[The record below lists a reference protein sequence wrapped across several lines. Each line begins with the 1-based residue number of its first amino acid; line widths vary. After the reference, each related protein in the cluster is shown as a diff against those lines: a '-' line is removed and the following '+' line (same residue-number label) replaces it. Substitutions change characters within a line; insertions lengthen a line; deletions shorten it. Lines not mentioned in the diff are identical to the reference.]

1 MPVQVFIAA
10 LAVGA
15 SIPILWWSLA
25 SNRTRPNAVDKDSQT
40 SKNVTDTRQL
50 LLERG
55 AGQRVVAPAM
65 RSFGAKIVQV
75 SPVGW
80 TESLRRHLVLGGSQV
95 DTYALERVF
104 ALKFVLGTAGFL
116 LGFFALSGSTSTRRL
131 LLSLVL
137 AVVGFMIPD
146 AIAARRG
153 RKRQEQIELEMPD
166 TLDQVTMSVE
176 AGIGFEAALART
188 ARTGEGPLAAEINR
202 TLREI
207 QLGIPRDEALRKMAD
222 RTDVSDLDSFVLA
235 VVQSEEYGIPIGKV
249 MRVQSDELRDKR
261 RQRAEERA
269 LKIPVLLIFPLVFCI
284 FPAMFIVL
292 LGPAAISIMS
302 TL

>member
-10 LAVGA
+10 LAVSV

-25 SNRTRPNAVDKDSQT
+25 SGRTRSKPIDKDSQT
-40 SKNVTDTRQL
+40 PQDVVDTRQL
-50 LLERG
+50 ILERG
-55 AGQRVVAPAM
+55 AGERVVAPAM
-65 RSFGAKIVQV
+65 RSFGAKILRV

-80 TESLRRHLVLGGSQV
+80 TESLRHHLVLGGSQV

-104 ALKFVLGTAGFL
+104 ALKFVLGTVGFF
-116 LGFFALSGSTSTRRL
+116 LGFFALSGSDGTRRL
-131 LLSLVL
+131 LLALVL

-146 AIAARRG
+146 AFAARRG
-153 RKRQEQIELEMPD
+153 RKRQEQIQLEMPD

-207 QLGIPRDEALRKMAD
+207 QLGIPRDQALRKMAD

>member
-1 MPVQVFIAA
+1 MPIQVFIAA
-10 LAVGA
+10 IAVSA

-25 SNRTRPNAVDKDSQT
+25 SNRTRSKPLNPSQP
-40 SKNVTDTRQL
+40 SSGNVSNTRQL
-50 LLERG
+50 MLESG
-55 AGQRVVAPAM
+55 AGQRVVLPAVKAL
-65 RSFGAKIVQV
+65 GATLLRV

-80 TESLRRHLVLGGSQV
+80 ADSLRRRLVLGGSQV
-95 DTYALERVF
+95 DNYALERLFAAKF
-104 ALKFVLGTAGFL
+104 ALGALGFL
-116 LGFFALSGSTSTRRL
+116 LGLF
-131 LLSLVL
+131 LLSDASSLRRFLLGTVL

-146 AIAARRG
+146 AIAANRG
-153 RKRQEQIELEMPD
+153 RKRQEQIEREMPD

-188 ARTGEGPLAAEINR
+188 ARTGDGPLAAEINR

-207 QLGIPRDEALRKMAD
+207 QLGIPRDDALRKMAD

-249 MRVQSDELRDKR
+249 LRVQSDELRDKR

-292 LGPAAISIMS
+292 LGPAAISIMG